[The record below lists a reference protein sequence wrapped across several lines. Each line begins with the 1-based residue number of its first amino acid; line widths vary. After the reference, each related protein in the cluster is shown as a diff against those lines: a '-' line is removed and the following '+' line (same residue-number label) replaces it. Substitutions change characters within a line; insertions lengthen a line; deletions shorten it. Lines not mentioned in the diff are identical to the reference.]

1 MDRGEEVAMNLLEV
15 KGLGVCFGGVNALDG
30 VDLSVQAGS
39 VHGLIGP
46 NGAGKTTLLNCV
58 GRVIEPATGCIRM
71 DGVDLLSRAPHE
83 LASLGIARTFQNL
96 ALMDDRSCLENVM
109 VGIRSQLAPFGLAAF
124 LPTPARRREDRA
136 SVQLAL
142 RALAH
147 VGLEATAHQRVRDL
161 PYGHRKSVEI
171 ARAICASPR
180 LLMLDEPTAGLHP
193 GEMEELARAVKQL
206 HAELGLTVLLITHH
220 IEFLL
225 EVADAVTVLDLGKV
239 IAAGPPELVKS
250 DARVIS
256 AYLGT
261 DEP

>member
-1 MDRGEEVAMNLLEV
+1 
-15 KGLGVCFGGVNALDG
+15 
-30 VDLSVQAGS
+30 
-39 VHGLIGP
+39 
-46 NGAGKTTLLNCV
+46 
-58 GRVIEPATGCIRM
+58 
-71 DGVDLLSRAPHE
+71 
-83 LASLGIARTFQNL
+83 
-96 ALMDDRSCLENVM
+96 
-109 VGIRSQLAPFGLAAF
+109 
-124 LPTPARRREDRA
+124 
-136 SVQLAL
+136 
-142 RALAH
+142 
-147 VGLEATAHQRVRDL
+147 
-161 PYGHRKSVEI
+161 
-171 ARAICASPR
+171 
-180 LLMLDEPTAGLHP
+180 MLDEPTAGLHP